1 MKHPFV
7 LLALLLASLPVC
19 RHMSDEDE
27 PATTE
32 REGHPKYSAPTT
44 INEARSRARLLWELA
59 NGSLQV
65 MHRDF
70 LDEEDHKAIPSAAL
84 DDVFAEMQ
92 KTFQVRM
99 KWLNAGTDVV
109 NTDHQPVGDFEN
121 RAATPIARGTPFIE
135 DYRQNQYQ
143 LVGAIRLRSQCLKCH
158 LRGRTST
165 DDRFAGLM
173 ISPGVRDAD

>member
-19 RHMSDEDE
+19 RHMSDEDG

-32 REGHPKYSAPTT
+32 RDGHPKYSAPTT

-84 DDVFAEMQ
+84 ES
-92 KTFQVRM
+92 M

-121 RAATPIARGTPFIE
+121 KAAKAIARGTPFIE
-135 DYRQNQYQ
+135 DYQQNQYQ